1 MKITKERLKKII
13 KEEISES
20 YGDMFDPYNPEGH
33 PEPTALTMAGSE
45 SANILRTAIRKFVED
60 NPQLA
65 NPKAVV
71 AAIASEII
79 RG

>member
-1 MKITKERLKKII
+1 MKLTKEQLKQII

-33 PEPTALTMAGSE
+33 PEPTSLTMAGSE
-45 SANILRTAIRKFVED
+45 SANALRKQIKLFIVN

-65 NPKAVV
+65 NPKATIM
-71 AAIASEII
+71 AIINEVIS
-79 RG
+79 